1 MITSRHPMQRRW
13 WAVVAAAVLLSA
25 QSSVRAQDR
34 RLEHVK
40 AEGTAL
46 SGAGRWALIVG
57 VDAYESPKVERLSG
71 AVADARG
78 VRDALIKYADFPEK
92 QAILLTS
99 DGAQKPTTR
108 AILTKLEEIRQATQP
123 DDLLLFFFAGHG
135 VEVDGQ
141 RYLLGYDTDVSGP
154 GALKATSLAANA
166 LMHELET
173 IRANHRV
180 IMIDACRNDPTQSSR
195 AVVANEAFEAAFTLQ
210 PAKEGGVRAT
220 FLSTS
225 KGQSAYEWTEK
236 KRGFFSYF
244 IEKGIAGEA
253 ANRGKV
259 TLTSLIDYLNE
270 SVPQAVR
277 QYRNRDQT
285 PYTKFEG
292 PPFVLVKPEKLPASA
307 ATLDKRPAVATRVI
321 YGVVKDASGV
331 PLKGALVSVA
341 GPGGAARTLV
351 HEPSTGAPSGS
362 APQAVTDEDGFF
374 KIEGL
379 PADADLKVTAS
390 LSNYMLR
397 TVAAPAAENG
407 RKISLFLPSQ
417 GASAPASA
425 RGTDTA
431 AAEARAQAE
440 AKARAEAQARAE
452 AEGKQRAAAEEKA
465 RLEAQA
471 RAAAQARADA
481 EAKQR
486 AEAEARAKADAERI
500 RADAAL
506 KAKADREA
514 RERAAAEARAQAEAR
529 ARAEAQAR
537 ADREAKERAAAKERA
552 EAEVRARA
560 AAEAEAKAKAAQA
573 RPAPAPALDV
583 ALAAYQTFL
592 VEDFV
597 EAEKL
602 AALALE
608 SDPTNALA
616 NAVKGNAMMAGVVGN
631 GRDRAAA
638 ARPFIDK
645 ALARQPDLALAHNAL
660 GLALVAKGDA
670 AAAKAEFQRAVQL
683 DPKLAVAQGNLG
695 YVFWQE
701 KRFDEAKKAFE
712 QAASLDPESAIPYNG
727 LSTVLHSMGKY
738 GDAEKACRN
747 AISRYQLRD
756 QVLASFYVQLA
767 VALYEQSRD
776 KPSKREQAREAVARA
791 KALGLSSHP
800 AYATIEKS

>member
-1 MITSRHPMQRRW
+1 MHRSW
-13 WAVVAAAVLLSA
+13 LALAAAALVLAA

-34 RLEHVK
+34 RLEHVQ
-40 AEGTAL
+40 APATAL
-46 SGAGRWALIVG
+46 AGAGRWALIVG
-57 VDAYESPKVERLSG
+57 VDSYESAKIERLSG

-78 VRDALIKYADFPEK
+78 VRDALIKYADFPDR

-108 AILTKLEEIRQATQP
+108 AILTKLEEIRQATRP

-141 RYLLGYDTDVSGP
+141 RYLLGYDTDVSGS

-173 IRANHRV
+173 IRASHRV
-180 IMIDACRNDPTQSSR
+180 IMIDACRNDPTQRSR
-195 AVVANEAFEAAFTLQ
+195 ANVANEAFEAAFTLQ

-244 IEKGIAGEA
+244 IEKGIGGEA

-277 QYRNRDQT
+277 QYRNREQT

-292 PPFVLVKPEKLPASA
+292 PPFVLVKAEKLPAAPA
-307 ATLDKRPAVATRVI
+307 ALDRRPAPATRVI
-321 YGVVKDASGV
+321 YGVVKDSSGA

-341 GPGGAARTLV
+341 GPGGAARALV
-351 HEPSTGAPSGS
+351 HDAPAGTSAGS

-390 LSNYMLR
+390 LASYMLR
-397 TVAAPAAENG
+397 TVGAPAAENG

-417 GASAPASA
+417 GGTAVASA
-425 RGTDTA
+425 RGPDPA
-431 AAEARAQAE
+431 AAEAKARADAQV
-440 AKARAEAQARAE
+440 RAEAQARADRE
-452 AEGKQRAAAEEKA
+452 ARQRVEAEEKA
-465 RLEAQA
+465 RLDAQA
-471 RAAAQARADA
+471 RAAAQARAEADA
-481 EAKQR
+481 RQR
-486 AEAEARAKADAERI
+486 AEAEVRAKADAERI

-506 KAKADREA
+506 KAQAEKEA
-514 RERAAAEARAQAEAR
+514 RARAAAEAQAQADAR

-537 ADREAKERAAAKERA
+537 ADREARERAAAKERA
-552 EAEVRARA
+552 EAEARARA
-560 AAEAEAKAKAAQA
+560 AADAEARAKAAA
-573 RPAPAPALDV
+573 APPAAAPVLDV

-592 VEDFV
+592 VEDFA

-602 AALALE
+602 AALALS
-608 SDPTNALA
+608 SDPANALA
-616 NAVKGNAMMAGVVGN
+616 NAVKANAMMAGVE
-631 GRDRAAA
+631 GRSRERAAA
-638 ARPFIDK
+638 ARVFIDK
-645 ALARQPDLALAHNAL
+645 ALAQQPNLALAHNAL
-660 GLALVAKGDA
+660 GVALVAKGEA
-670 AAAKAEFQRAVQL
+670 GAAKTEFQKAVQL
-683 DPKLAVAQGNLG
+683 DPRLAVAQGNLG
-695 YVFWQE
+695 YILWQE

-712 QAASLDPESAIPYNG
+712 QAASLDPESAIPHNG

-776 KPSKREQAREAVARA
+776 KSSKREQALEAVARA
-791 KALGLSSHP
+791 KALGLTSHP
-800 AYATIEKS
+800 AYKVIESGKS